1 MKLYDKMH
9 VVVWVI
15 GHVAIF
21 SQQQWQRSTADG
33 RDRARRAAETAEQ
46 RNKRLRKQREKDRA
60 RRAAQTASE
69 RQATSQQRSTRE
81 RETMAAET
89 PDEKERLQR
98 MSTTQHERLA
108 VETPEGKKIIADENQ
123 PAQKVDS

>member
-1 MKLYDKMH
+1 MGGSHFHL
-9 VVVWVI
+9 
-15 GHVAIF
+15 
-21 SQQQWQRSTADG
+21 TPG
-33 RDRARRAAETAEQ
+33 RNQTLFQ
-46 RNKRLRKQREKDRA
+46 RNKELRKLRERDRA